1 MGTIVV
7 AGSLLPMQLASVSST
22 ANCTW
27 QFSKG
32 RAVAL
37 GPAAISPLSTTKTNP
52 LVGSTGVTTPATS
65 GTTVT
70 GSVTSLPQTPLAVSI
85 IPAITQLNPASSFV
99 GHILPVTITGQ
110 FTHFDQSTTKVAF
123 PGGAGIDVESITV
136 NSPTSV
142 TASVSVRQSTSWPSP
157 ASQVDVLVTTGS
169 ESVRAPAAFSVVW
182 QQLPVPVMLSPN
194 SGQQG
199 QTVTITVTGSSTNFV
214 QGVTVGSFPTAQAIQ
229 LVPIGG
235 VTVSSPTSATMR
247 FTISPTTT
255 WLGNVQLGLVTPKG
269 IAEEHAFGTFTIL
282 PGPDSYGHFQ
292 YQATYVGLQPG
303 AMKALDGQ
311 LASQTGE
318 DWFEVDPTG
327 STFVISLQNVVAP
340 SQFSADVISEATGMR
355 VASVGSQTSTTAR
368 VSPSTAADFY
378 YVRVRAATWDVT
390 KPKYTITLTPQ

>member
-1 MGTIVV
+1 
-7 AGSLLPMQLASVSST
+7 
-22 ANCTW
+22 
-27 QFSKG
+27 
-32 RAVAL
+32 
-37 GPAAISPLSTTKTNP
+37 
-52 LVGSTGVTTPATS
+52 
-65 GTTVT
+65 
-70 GSVTSLPQTPLAVSI
+70 
-85 IPAITQLNPASSFV
+85 
-99 GHILPVTITGQ
+99 
-110 FTHFDQSTTKVAF
+110 VAF